1 MRRCLE
7 KDRARRFQSA
17 DDIAMCWTSFQ
28 TSLPPQPNR
37 RRRSPESS
45 RCAFTALASPNR
57 RVRDHGCLSI
67 AAWSWLPG
75 RWRPW
80 PFGSARPRITRFA
93 VLPLTNLSNDAE
105 QEYFADGMTDILIA
119 DLTEIGSLR
128 VISRTS
134 VMQFKDAKKPL
145 PEIAKQLGVD
155 AIVTASVMKSGPRVR
170 ITAQLVDG
178 STDQHL
184 WAKSYERE
192 LSDVLAMQGEV
203 ARAIAG

>member
-1 MRRCLE
+1 MRS
-7 KDRARRFQSA
+7 RRWLLRTGASA
-17 DDIAMCWTSFQ
+17 ITAA
-28 TSLPPQPNR
+28 SL
-37 RRRSPESS
+37 
-45 RCAFTALASPNR
+45 
-57 RVRDHGCLSI
+57 I
-67 AAWSWLPG
+67 AAWSWISG

-80 PFGSARPRITRFA
+80 PFGSARQRITRFA

-105 QEYFADGMTDILIA
+105 QEYFAEGMTDIFIA
-119 DLTEIGSLR
+119 DLAEIGSLR

-184 WAKSYERE
+184 WAKSYERDAE
-192 LSDVLAMQGEV
+192 RR
-203 ARAIAG
+203 ARNAR